1 MKIKSFLGGY
11 DNNLSYLVWCDK
23 TKIAA
28 IIDPSVEINPMIELI
43 ETNKTNQIFNNP
55 KNEYTKNLIQSVI

>member
-1 MKIKSFLGGY
+1 MKVIRAVSDKI
-11 DNNLSYLVWCDK
+11 LVLK
-23 TKIAA
+23 
-28 IIDPSVEINPMIELI
+28 NGELI